1 MCFIL
6 WTTFI
11 VKWVNL
17 KIKFCLYLKSYIDG
31 SCFGNSNW
39 YLVGLGTMIMSGSL
53 SFLGFVAIEL
63 ILIFL
68 GTDLILQFTTH
79 IYREK
84 VSDIYVITHPTFFI

>member
-1 MCFIL
+1 
-6 WTTFI
+6 
-11 VKWVNL
+11 
-17 KIKFCLYLKSYIDG
+17 
-31 SCFGNSNW
+31 
-39 YLVGLGTMIMSGSL
+39 MSGSL